1 MSQFN
6 ERKSHFIEQLPETVL
21 DKVGKAI
28 GPFEEVTIQ
37 VTTDMADSLRYGSRW
52 LVVTNHRLLV
62 LAPDVSTH
70 EDIQCSMQ
78 SLKTVHMEPM
88 VGGGRL
94 MLVPFEGE
102 SVCLI
107 CRRNI
112 TAQQDLWF
120 SRYNMPKQLWS

>member
-21 DKVGKAI
+21 DKIGKAI
-28 GPFEEVTIQ
+28 DPFEDVTIQ

-62 LAPDVSTH
+62 MTPYDSTR
-70 EDIQCSMQ
+70 EDIQLSMQ

-94 MLVPFEGE
+94 MLVPYEGE
-102 SVCLI
+102 SACLYYSQLAGCQI
-107 CRRNI
+107 CRGGRGYK
-112 TAQQDLWF
+112 TAH
-120 SRYNMPKQLWS
+120 